1 MNLKVNK
8 TSKFSTTKLINQSD
22 KKKILINVFLYYGLR
37 FFVIIYAIIRLY
49 LINVYL
55 GVANLGLLNIMML
68 IAPISLFLITT
79 CQYKSNFILYK
90 YSLKK
95 DYAQVNRIINEQIKE
110 MRIYALISIIFLGG
124 VMAIS
129 YFFVNS
135 PGINHFTSCLLVF
148 SNSIG
153 TLSYGLVLPYVAW
166 YLNSI
171 YLNYINDFWEISF
184 ATILNIVVFII
195 IPLFGIHVIQFPNTS
210 YEQSATYITLII
222 AFLLSVRFLLVNIV
236 LNWAKKKY
244 MPWFKRDLKVKIQL
258 FSKNNLGYILQEFL
272 ATLAMSLIPLIFFIF
287 TTFIHLTTSI
297 SGIYYSYI
305 NFVLI
310 IGLLSWIVAAVKP
323 YLAKFM
329 LNNTKIDIY
338 KLNQILSFIF
348 IYIGTILLINFVI
361 VSPYIMVFVKSYFN
375 FWLAFL
381 IGMCSFISCVKSI
394 DEAFIYL
401 DGKPEKYWRLTI
413 YEIITGVISL
423 VVAFCV
429 IFLNDSF
436 KDNVINILYG
446 LIFSEMFMRFAKYI
460 FNIIYLNKH
469 VYNCSVKRFIRD
481 YWSIYVF
488 AISSLIFIICT
499 LALSPYISQTQGIFT
514 TNVQIPIY
522 SYANINSLFID
533 NISIINFGNLF
544 LSLILVNAGF
554 IIATLLII
562 KYINKSFKQNILN
575 ILNLIKLG

>member
-1 MNLKVNK
+1 MNARVNK
-8 TSKFSTTKLINQSD
+8 SSRFNTNKLINQSD

-95 DYAQVNRIINEQIKE
+95 DYVQVNHIINEQIKE
-110 MRIYALISIIFLGG
+110 MRIYALISIVFLAGF
-124 VMAIS
+124 MAIS

-171 YLNYINDFWEISF
+171 YLNYINDFWEIFF
-184 ATILNIVVFII
+184 ATFLNIIVFII
-195 IPLFGIHVIQFPNTS
+195 VPLFGIHVIVFPNTS
-210 YEQSATYITLII
+210 YAQSATYMTLII
-222 AFLLSVRFLLVNIV
+222 AFLLSIRFLFVNIV

-244 MPWFKRDLKVKIQL
+244 MPWFKKERKIKINL
-258 FSKNNLGYILQEFL
+258 FSKNNLGYILQQFLTTL
-272 ATLAMSLIPLIFFIF
+272 ATSLIPLIFFIF

-297 SGIYYSYI
+297 SGVYYSYM

-329 LNNTKIDIY
+329 LNNNRMQIY
-338 KLNQILSFIF
+338 KLNQILSFLF
-348 IYIGTILLINFVI
+348 IYLGMILLINFII

-375 FWLAFL
+375 FWIAFL
-381 IGMCSFISCVKSI
+381 LGMCTYFLCIKSI

-413 YEIITGVISL
+413 YEILAGIISL
-423 VVAFCV
+423 VISFCV
-429 IFLNDSF
+429 IFFNDNL

-446 LIFSEMFMRFAKYI
+446 LIFSEMFMNLAKYV

-514 TNVQIPIY
+514 TNIQIPIY
-522 SYANINSLFID
+522 SYININSLFIN
-533 NISIINFGNLF
+533 NISAINFGDLF

-575 ILNLIKLG
+575 IINLIKLG